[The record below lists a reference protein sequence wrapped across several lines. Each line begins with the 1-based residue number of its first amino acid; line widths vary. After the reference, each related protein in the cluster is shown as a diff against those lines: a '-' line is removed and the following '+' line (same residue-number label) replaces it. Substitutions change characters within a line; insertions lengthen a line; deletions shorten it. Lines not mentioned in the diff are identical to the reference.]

1 MTKYPIIL
9 VHGLAFKDTKFTK
22 AFGKI
27 ESKLS
32 EAGYPVT
39 VANIDAFG
47 TVENNAQQLK
57 EIILEILDNTNTDKV
72 NIIAHSKGGLDS
84 KYMISHLG
92 MSDKVSSLTTLC
104 TPHKGSPVATKIWG
118 LPIWMKKCLSFFIN
132 GFYKIM
138 GDKNPD
144 SLKACEQLKAIEN
157 TTDNDNFTDNIYCQ
171 SYSVTLQSK
180 NDCLIMAIPMN
191 LLIKSGEARN
201 DGMVSEAS
209 SIFGYYKGEC
219 LDESVSHTQ
228 IVDFLAKRKNRH
240 KIFEFYIKLCKELEE
255 AGY

>member
-9 VHGLAFKDTKFTK
+9 VHGLAFRDTKFTK

-27 ESKLS
+27 ENKLS
-32 EAGYPVT
+32 EAGYPVCT
-39 VANIDAFG
+39 ANIDAFG

-57 EIILEILDNTNTDKV
+57 DIILGILSDTNADKV

-84 KYMISHLG
+84 KYMILHLD

-118 LPIWMKKCLSFFIN
+118 LPMWLKKCLSFFIN

-144 SLKACEQLKAIEN
+144 SLKACEQLKATEN
-157 TTDNDNFTDNIYCQ
+157 PADSDNVDDNVYYQ
-171 SYSVTLQSK
+171 SYSATLRNK
-180 NDCLIMAIPMN
+180 KDCLLMAISMN
-191 LLIKSGEARN
+191 VLVKSGEARN
-201 DGMVSEAS
+201 DGMVSEKS
-209 SIFGYYKGEC
+209 SIFGTYKGEC

-255 AGY
+255 AGH